1 MNRAEQTH
9 ESFHF
14 KKRGEAKIVRLT
26 SQHNEETA
34 NAWDRTG
41 PNRTE
46 PQWNEFGYSLTR
58 GIGR

>member
-26 SQHNEETA
+26 SQNNEETA
-34 NAWDRTG
+34 NAWDRTE
-41 PNRTE
+41 PN
-46 PQWNEFGYSLTR
+46 
-58 GIGR
+58 

>member
-9 ESFHF
+9 ESSHF
-14 KKRGEAKIVRLT
+14 KRRGEAKIVRLT

-34 NAWDRTG
+34 NAWDRT
-41 PNRTE
+41 E
-46 PQWNEFGYSLTR
+46 PQWNEFGYSLTT

>member
-26 SQHNEETA
+26 SQNHEETA

-41 PNRTE
+41 PDRTGLSR
-46 PQWNEFGYSLTR
+46 NGMSLGTL
-58 GIGR
+58 